1 MMDLFN
7 LPEDIFPESK
17 TDAIIIHDYLAP
29 AGFFSGR
36 TVLNRNAISLVIS
49 GRKTMHFAEKMVNIE
64 ADEFHFLSSG
74 NCLVSMKLSDRNEF
88 RSILI
93 FFDNKVLDDF
103 LLKYD
108 SVIAGIKKNMSVPNA
123 PYIAIKKDAFVSNFI
138 ASLQL
143 LLQSNPAISAE
154 MKQLKFEELMLH
166 ILEKY
171 PASLLSFQHIKS
183 RDFNDLEIRKTV
195 EANIVNNINLE
206 EMAFLC
212 NMSLSTFKRRFAKI
226 YGTPPNKWMLLKR
239 MELARELL
247 LVHGEKPGEIFYK
260 VGYENHSS
268 FTQTFKQTFGQT
280 PRDFQLQH
288 LNARR

>member
-1 MMDLFN
+1 MDIFN
-7 LPEDIFPESK
+7 LPEDIFPDK
-17 TDAIIIHDYLAP
+17 NNTDTIIIHDYLAP
-29 AGFFSGR
+29 AGFFSGKS
-36 TVLNRNAISLVIS
+36 VLHKNAISLVIS

-74 NCLVSMKLSDRNEF
+74 NCLVSMKQSGKNEF

-93 FFDNKVLDDF
+93 FFDNRVLNDF
-103 LLKYD
+103 YVKYD
-108 SVIAGIKKNMSVPNA
+108 TVIAGFKNTLPVQNQ
-123 PYIAIKKDAFVSNFI
+123 PYIAIKKDAFVKNFI
-138 ASLQL
+138 TSLQL
-143 LLQSNPAISAE
+143 LLQSNQAISQE
-154 MKQLKFEELMLH
+154 MKLLKFEELMLH

-171 PASLLSFQHIKS
+171 PASLLSFQNTKN
-183 RDFNDLEIRKTV
+183 RDFNDLEIRKAV
-195 EANIVNNINLE
+195 EANILNNINLE

-226 YGTPPNKWMLLKR
+226 YGSPPNKWILQKR
-239 MELARELL
+239 MEVARDLL

-268 FTQTFKQTFGQT
+268 FTQSFKQTFGQT
-280 PRDFQLQH
+280 PRDFQLQQ